1 MSDHA
6 PDPYDRRSLTF
17 GALWRTVVIVLLAWV
32 VGGRLDGA
40 GLKVLIAVPLIVAAW
55 AYGILILDRWVTMSV
70 GPHRRDARTTSL
82 AFNGSQMW
90 KWILAA
96 LLGAIILAIEFARLV
111 NSVVVMTRA
120 EAIAGDR
127 PYCIQYASQ
136 TDPFAYEPARTLFDL
151 SAFRMGTRIA
161 SGGSS
166 KFYWQNHGILIIDDG
181 TLRFFN
187 WSYRQENFL
196 DDALGAKYYP
206 SQPNLAPQVFCT
218 PRTHY
223 ARRLPIWSH
232 SPGTL
237 DISIA
242 GRQFSIAE
250 SYKPRMNGAAL
261 VIDAV
266 GPYFTAYYYT
276 EGTFAQFYYDIS
288 ISDANSESLSSAVER
303 IISKSSAA
311 EKVEPEFN
319 MNKIQLYADD
329 SIRRRSVGSLYASY
343 DDAGRLTRLIS
354 CGSKDYIGLP
364 DPLNCRYTFLTDGLA
379 FSLRI
384 DDASQ
389 WAAIEQ
395 KLHDVISSF
404 KSGRPDETRQR

>member
-1 MSDHA
+1 MTDDV
-6 PDPYDRRSLTF
+6 PDASGRRPLTF
-17 GALWRTVVIVLLAWV
+17 GAVWRTLAIITLAWV
-32 VGGRLDGA
+32 IGGSLDGA
-40 GLKVLIAVPLIVAAW
+40 DLKELIAVPLVVAAW
-55 AYGILILDRWVTMSV
+55 GFGILLLDRWAVMSV
-70 GPHRRDARTTSL
+70 EPHRRDSRTTGRAL
-82 AFNGSQMW
+82 NDSQMW

-96 LLGAIILAIEFARLV
+96 LLGAIVLAIEFARLG

-151 SAFRMGTRIA
+151 SAFRMGARIT
-161 SGGSS
+161 SGGSTQ
-166 KFYWQNHGILIIDDG
+166 FYWQNHGILIIDDG

-196 DDALGAKYYP
+196 DEVLGGKYYP
-206 SQPNLAPQVFCT
+206 SQPNLAPTVFCT
-218 PRTHY
+218 PRKHY

-232 SPGTL
+232 SPSTF

-242 GRQFSIAE
+242 GRQFSIPE

-266 GPYFTAYYYT
+266 SPYFTAYYRT
-276 EGTFAQFYYDIS
+276 NSTFAQFYYDIS
-288 ISDANSESLSSAVER
+288 ISDENSESLSSVLER
-303 IISKSSAA
+303 IISKYSAA
-311 EKVEPEFN
+311 EKVEPGFN
-319 MNKIQLYADD
+319 MNKIQLYVDD
-329 SIRRRSVGSLYASY
+329 SIRRMSVGSLYTSY
-343 DDAGRLTRLIS
+343 DDAGRLTRLIN
-354 CGSKDYIGLP
+354 CGPKYIGLP
-364 DPLNCRYTFLTDGLA
+364 APLNCWYTFLTDGLA
-379 FSLRI
+379 FNLRI

-404 KSGRPDETRQR
+404 ESSRPDQTRQR